1 MTDLTHTVRNSLV
14 DRERT
19 FRLGTDALVID
30 GKAKQARVPYADIRK
45 VQLIAYANTGGEQYQ
60 CTLSAGAHGRIK
72 IRSHSY
78 VSLGN
83 FEDRSESYVPFLRDL
98 MRRVAAASPEAEFVS
113 GNTALLVVW
122 LVVLLLFILGL
133 GTVVLGLVDGLAGTW
148 KFAMM
153 VAVLLIIGPI
163 LWRRLRK
170 GEVRR
175 FDPDNPPLDA
185 TGDG

>member
-1 MTDLTHTVRNSLV
+1 MTDLAHTVRNSLV
-14 DRERT
+14 DREWT
-19 FRLGTDALVID
+19 FRLDTDALVID
-30 GKAKQARVPYADIRK
+30 GKAKQVRVPYDDIRK

-60 CTLSAGAHGRIK
+60 CALSTGSHGRIK

-83 FEDRSESYVPFLRDL
+83 FEDRSETYVPFLREL
-98 MRRVAAASPEAEFVS
+98 MKRVAAGSPEAEFVS

-133 GTVVLGLVDGLAGTW
+133 ATVALAFVDGLAGTW
-148 KFAMM
+148 KFALT
-153 VAVLLIIGPI
+153 VAVLLVSGPI

-175 FDPDNPPLDA
+175 FDPDNPPLD
-185 TGDG
+185 GIGGG